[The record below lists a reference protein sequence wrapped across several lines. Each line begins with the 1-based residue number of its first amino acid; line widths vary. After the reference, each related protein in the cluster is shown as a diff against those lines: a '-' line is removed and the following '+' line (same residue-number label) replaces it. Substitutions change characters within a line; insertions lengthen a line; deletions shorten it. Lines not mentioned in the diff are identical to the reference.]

1 MKLRNQFYIVLLSAA
16 AGGIL
21 GYTYPDT
28 QPFNWGESQYQKQEY
43 YLRENAVRLR
53 AATRGFMGAGGLAL
67 VVTELLKRP
76 KRKERFLT
84 EDEREKK
91 ILGLDDKNGNQL

>member
-16 AGGIL
+16 AGGVF
-21 GYTYPDT
+21 GYNLPDT
-28 QPFNWGESQYQKQEY
+28 QPFNWGESLYQKQEY

-67 VVTELLKRP
+67 VITELLKRS
-76 KRKERFLT
+76 KRYERILT
-84 EDEREKK
+84 EDEKEKK
-91 ILGLDDKNGNQL
+91 LLKLD